1 MSEGEKLHRLLEFI
15 AKTDQ
20 QSYDYDEL
28 IPAYKY
34 GFFKKPNVKEIERLC
49 TLLIQDELLLGT
61 PGNKSGGI
69 TVKPQAI
76 AAYYANKYFQKEE
89 EAGYSS
95 STILRGVIIGGLVL
109 GGLMWLGYI
118 VYERGENLQNAE
130 EKIQNAELKI
140 QQAEAQNQK
149 RQRQIE
155 SLSSSKDSLLNQVK
169 SMRTEIENLKKPVQ
183 KKPTKVKRSKK

>member
-34 GFFKKPNVKEIERLC
+34 GFFKKPNIKEIERLC
-49 TLLIQDELLLGT
+49 RILVNDELLSDS
-61 PGNKSGGI
+61 PGKKTGGI
-69 TVKPQAI
+69 EVKPQAI
-76 AAYYANKYFQKEE
+76 AAYYANRYFQKE

-95 STILRGVIIGGLVL
+95 SAILRGAIIGGLVL
-109 GGLMWLGYI
+109 GGLVWLGYI

-140 QQAEAQNQK
+140 QQAEVLNQK